1 MLCVDKSGDSAVFL
15 YFCDHMQ
22 GNRCLTTG
30 FRSVDLDDTS
40 LRDSAQSQC
49 NIQAQGTGRDRLHIH
64 LRGRVAELHHCSLA
78 IFFFKL
84 CNRCVE
90 RF

>member
-1 MLCVDKSGDSAVFL
+1 MLRVDKSGDSSVFL

-22 GNRCLTTG
+22 GNRRLTTG
-30 FRSVDLDDTS
+30 FRSVNLDDTS

-64 LRGRVAELHHCSLA
+64 LRGRVTELHHCSLA